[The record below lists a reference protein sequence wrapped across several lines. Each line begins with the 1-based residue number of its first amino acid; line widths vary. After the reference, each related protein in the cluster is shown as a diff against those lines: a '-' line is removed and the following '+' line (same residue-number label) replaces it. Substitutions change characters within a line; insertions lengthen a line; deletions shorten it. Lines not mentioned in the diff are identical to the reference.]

1 MTAKPEN
8 GSKNGPAKRSAWV
21 YRTPAGPPLADLFRD
36 SERRKAAFRYHVT
49 GNIKNVLDLAVH
61 FGLKAVPSSICSAA
75 GARLGAFVIP
85 RWHTSSV
92 KKTQRNLK
100 RLLPDATE
108 EERDR
113 VLKRSW
119 QNQGRIMTEFSIIG
133 RLWRRATWHDL
144 HHFTE
149 AYAKGPVIVVCM
161 HLGNWEIF
169 APKLVELGLSP
180 SANYTPPAGRA
191 RAWIARRVRLKL
203 GYGLLPPGKDG
214 IRPALNIL
222 KKGGAIS
229 IFCDEGFAGKIRGP
243 FFDRRPHLEGNL
255 AVVAR
260 LARLTGATIC
270 PCYAVRR
277 DGSSFDGF
285 ALEPINLPPENRAGE
300 RLIDDVLLLNSV
312 IEPVIRAHLDQWY
325 FLDNAL

>member
-1 MTAKPEN
+1 MARPANDAK
-8 GSKNGPAKRSAWV
+8 SGPPKRSAWI
-21 YRTPAGPPLADLFRD
+21 YRAPAAPPLTDLFKD
-36 SERRKAAFRYHVT
+36 GDRRKAAFRYHVT
-49 GNIKNVLDLAVH
+49 GNIKNLLDLAVH
-61 FGLKAVPSSICSAA
+61 FGLKAVPASICSAA
-75 GARLGAFVIP
+75 GARLGTFVIP
-85 RWHTSSV
+85 RWHMSSV
-92 KKTQRNLK
+92 KKTQKNLM

-133 RLWRRATWHDL
+133 RLARRATWHDL

-149 AYAKGPVIVVCM
+149 AYQKGPVIVVCM

-191 RAWIARRVRLKL
+191 RAWIARRVRLKI

-222 KKGGAIS
+222 KEGGAIS
-229 IFCDEGFAGKIRGP
+229 VFCDEGFAGKIRGP
-243 FFDRRPHLEGNL
+243 FFGRPPHLEGNL

-260 LARLTGATIC
+260 LARMTGATIC

-277 DGSSFDGF
+277 SGTSLDGF
-285 ALEPINLPPENRAGE
+285 ALPPVILPPENKPAE
-300 RLIDDVLLLNSV
+300 RLMDDVLLLNSV